1 MFEPN
6 LPGAYLNCF
15 ICLFLL
21 MIYNISPMTNLVAV
35 AKQNGRLRNEWE
47 RIHSIF
53 LFRMPFINNASRNI
67 LHILA
72 LSVPLFVQKTFD
84 CLYLKAHWYNI
95 RLKYIQ
101 SSLNDPNWDQQ
112 FFFPPWHK
120 NSANVWVATVAA
132 TWFPSSCLSGLT
144 HFSSLS
150 SPHNPMCMPSL
161 YTRVNLLPPPGC
173 CLAKQLLMPQGMSEN
188 KMCIVCRS

>member
-1 MFEPN
+1 
-6 LPGAYLNCF
+6 
-15 ICLFLL
+15 
-21 MIYNISPMTNLVAV
+21 MILIGT
-35 AKQNGRLRNEWE
+35 
-47 RIHSIF
+47 
-53 LFRMPFINNASRNI
+53 
-67 LHILA
+67 
-72 LSVPLFVQKTFD
+72 
-84 CLYLKAHWYNI
+84 
-95 RLKYIQ
+95 
-101 SSLNDPNWDQQ
+101 SS

-188 KMCIVCRS
+188 KMCIVCRSWPRAAVAWLLLSLFGGSLGHLEAESGTVLEWRFLVRLFLPRQESCKELFAWGEWLELSVVLLEVVGKRGRKEG